1 MRKVTSLFLALLLV
15 LALTPAFAES
25 ANLSEPGVLPIWT
38 GDKPYT
44 LTVLIPQRPEV
55 ADYKDND
62 LTRWIESSCNVNL
75 EFEYLPSDDANQKLA
90 IMINSGDKLPDI
102 ICTGNISVSDA
113 YNYGQAGAL
122 LDVSDYYKNGLAVNA
137 DKAVAQHPDW
147 NLITNITCFDGSIY
161 GVPRIQVSPSNET
174 KYKLW
179 INQTWLDKLDMEL
192 PTTTEEFKEMLIR
205 FRDEDPNGNGEKDEL
220 PCSAPPPGAAAR

>member
-38 GDKPYT
+38 GDEPYT

-90 IMINSGDKLPDI
+90 IMINSGQIQPALLPH
-102 ICTGNISVSDA
+102 VRELA
-113 YNYGQAGAL
+113 PQAGFLFQGDA
-122 LDVSDYYKNGLAVNA
+122 A
-137 DKAVAQHPDW
+137 PDRLGHRRHAFRP
-147 NLITNITCFDGSIY
+147 LI
-161 GVPRIQVSPSNET
+161 P
-174 KYKLW
+174 
-179 INQTWLDKLDMEL
+179 
-192 PTTTEEFKEMLIR
+192 
-205 FRDEDPNGNGEKDEL
+205 
-220 PCSAPPPGAAAR
+220 

>member
-38 GDKPYT
+38 GDEPYT

-62 LTRWIESSCNVNL
+62 LTRWVEKSCNVNL

-137 DKAVAQHPDW
+137 DKAVADHPDW
-147 NLITNITCFDGSIY
+147 NLITNITCYDGSIY
-161 GVPRIQVSPSNET
+161 GVPRIQASPPTRPSTSCGSTRPGWTSWAWNSLPPPRNSRRCSSVSVT
-174 KYKLW
+174 R
-179 INQTWLDKLDMEL
+179 I
-192 PTTTEEFKEMLIR
+192 PTATARRTSF
-205 FRDEDPNGNGEKDEL
+205 
-220 PCSAPPPGAAAR
+220 PCSAPLPGAAAR

>member
-1 MRKVTSLFLALLLV
+1 MPRAPTSAS
-15 LALTPAFAES
+15 PAS
-25 ANLSEPGVLPIWT
+25 CPSGPG
-38 GDKPYT
+38 DEPYT

-137 DKAVAQHPDW
+137 DKAGRPASRLEPDHQHHLLRRLHLRRAAHP
-147 NLITNITCFDGSIY
+147 
-161 GVPRIQVSPSNET
+161 GVSLQRDQV
-174 KYKLW
+174 
-179 INQTWLDKLDMEL
+179 
-192 PTTTEEFKEMLIR
+192 
-205 FRDEDPNGNGEKDEL
+205 
-220 PCSAPPPGAAAR
+220 

>member
-38 GDKPYT
+38 GDEPYT

-137 DKAVAQHPDW
+137 
-147 NLITNITCFDGSIY
+147 T
-161 GVPRIQVSPSNET
+161 RRSPS
-174 KYKLW
+174 
-179 INQTWLDKLDMEL
+179 I
-192 PTTTEEFKEMLIR
+192 PTGT
-205 FRDEDPNGNGEKDEL
+205 
-220 PCSAPPPGAAAR
+220 